1 MASSGCPMALRRYVC
16 ASCTRSWARARVGLQ
31 SSDRI
36 QRRYKYYIA
45 PEGEQARP
53 IMGYYAEMLKK
64 QPSQAP
70 TFSNDTLDDTAPQAP
85 ATLQPT
91 DSPKSQR
98 ELTLERARTVFGSK
112 PGVRE
117 RRIEIDAAS
126 TDIAGIKV
134 PPKPSEP
141 DNCCM
146 SGCVNCVWD
155 MYRDE
160 MEEWV
165 EQSAKA
171 RAAIQGK
178 REGAQGSGSMVAEQE
193 PPSHVAGSM
202 DVDGGG
208 SKSNWTVGA
217 DEEKLFDD
225 IPVGIREFMKTE
237 KKLKQRH
244 KAGEIPT

>member
-1 MASSGCPMALRRYVC
+1 MVSTGCPLALRRYVC
-16 ASCTRSWARARVGLQ
+16 ASCAKPWNRARIGMQ
-31 SSDRI
+31 NSSWI

-53 IMGYYAEMLKK
+53 ITGYYAEMLKK
-64 QPSQAP
+64 QPPQAP
-70 TFSNDTLDDTAPQAP
+70 TISNDTSSYTAPAAP
-85 ATLQPT
+85 
-91 DSPKSQR
+91 PKSTSTDPPKTQK
-98 ELTLERARTVFGSK
+98 EITLERARTVFGSK

-117 RRIEIDAAS
+117 RRLEIDAAS
-126 TDIAGIKV
+126 TEVAGIRV
-134 PPKPSEP
+134 PPKPAEP

-160 MEEWV
+160 MEEWA

-171 RAAIQGK
+171 RAAIQAK
-178 REGAQGSGSMVAEQE
+178 REASEGDGSILAEQKA
-193 PPSHVAGSM
+193 PSHVAVSM
-202 DVDGGG
+202 DDDGGG
-208 SKSNWTVGA
+208 SETNWTGSA
-217 DEEKLFDD
+217 GEGKLFDD

-244 KAGEIPT
+244 KAEEIPT

>member
-1 MASSGCPMALRRYVC
+1 MALRRYIC
-16 ASCTRSWARARVGLQ
+16 ASCAKPWTGSRFGLQ
-31 SSDRI
+31 NSDRL

-53 IMGYYAEMLKK
+53 ITGYYAEMLKK

-70 TFSNDTLDDTAPQAP
+70 TISSETSNNTAPSAP
-85 ATLQPT
+85 TTSTPT
-91 DSPKSQR
+91 EPPKTQK
-98 ELTLERARTVFGSK
+98 EITLERARTVFGSK

-126 TDIAGIKV
+126 TEVAGIKV
-134 PPKPSEP
+134 PPKPAEP

-160 MEEWV
+160 MEEWA

-171 RAAIQGK
+171 RAAIQAK
-178 REGAQGSGSMVAEQE
+178 REASAGGESMSAGQQN
-193 PPSHVAGSM
+193 PTHVSVSM
-202 DVDGGG
+202 DDDGGG
-208 SKSNWTVGA
+208 SETNWAGDTG
-217 DEEKLFDD
+217 EEKLFDD

-244 KAGEIPT
+244 TAEIPT

>member
-1 MASSGCPMALRRYVC
+1 MV
-16 ASCTRSWARARVGLQ
+16 
-31 SSDRI
+31 
-36 QRRYKYYIA
+36 
-45 PEGEQARP
+45 
-53 IMGYYAEMLKK
+53 AEMLKK

-70 TFSNDTLDDTAPQAP
+70 TISHDTTNGGIAQIAHTTQP
-85 ATLQPT
+85 ADP
-91 DSPKSQR
+91 PKSQK
-98 ELTLERARTVFGSK
+98 ELTLERARAVFGSK

-126 TDIAGIKV
+126 TEVAGIKV

-160 MEEWV
+160 MEEWA

-171 RAAIQGK
+171 RAAIQAK
-178 REGAQGSGSMVAEQE
+178 RGQAQGNGSMVAEHRS
-193 PPSHVAGSM
+193 PSHVAISM
-202 DVDGGG
+202 DDDGGG
-208 SKSNWTVGA
+208 SETNWSGGL
-217 DEEKLFDD
+217 DGEKLFDD

-237 KKLKQRH
+237 KKLKQQH
-244 KAGEIPT
+244 KVEEIPS

>member
-1 MASSGCPMALRRYVC
+1 M
-16 ASCTRSWARARVGLQ
+16 GLQ
-31 SSDRI
+31 NSDRI

-53 IMGYYAEMLKK
+53 ITGYYAGKQASIALTWALLTVAEMLKK
-64 QPSQAP
+64 QLSQAP
-70 TFSNDTLDDTAPQAP
+70 TISNETSIDTAPEAP
-85 ATLQPT
+85 TTSQPA
-91 DSPKSQR
+91 DPPKSQK

-117 RRIEIDAAS
+117 RRLEIDAAS
-126 TDIAGIKV
+126 TEVAGIKV

-160 MEEWV
+160 MEEWA
-165 EQSAKA
+165 EQNAKA
-171 RAAIQGK
+171 RAAIEAK
-178 REGAQGSGSMVAEQE
+178 RKEVQGSGSMVAEQGS
-193 PPSHVAGSM
+193 PSHVAVSM
-202 DVDGGG
+202 DDDGGG
-208 SKSNWTVGA
+208 SETNWSGGSG
-217 DEEKLFDD
+217 EEKLFDD
-225 IPVGIREFMKTE
+225 IPVGIREFMRTE

-244 KAGEIPT
+244 KVGQLPS

>member
-1 MASSGCPMALRRYVC
+1 MLTWALLMV
-16 ASCTRSWARARVGLQ
+16 
-31 SSDRI
+31 
-36 QRRYKYYIA
+36 
-45 PEGEQARP
+45 
-53 IMGYYAEMLKK
+53 AEMLKK

-70 TFSNDTLDDTAPQAP
+70 TISNDTTSDLPPEAPTTPQP
-85 ATLQPT
+85 AGP
-91 DSPKSQR
+91 PKSQK

-126 TDIAGIKV
+126 KEVAGIKV

-160 MEEWV
+160 MEEWA

-171 RAAIQGK
+171 RAAIQTK
-178 REGAQGSGSMVAEQE
+178 REEGQGSGSMVVERGS
-193 PPSHVAGSM
+193 PSHVAVSM
-202 DVDGGG
+202 DDDGGG
-208 SKSNWTVGA
+208 SETNWSAGPG
-217 DEEKLFDD
+217 EEKLFDD

-244 KAGEIPT
+244 KVEEIPI

>member
-1 MASSGCPMALRRYVC
+1 MRRIC
-16 ASCTRSWARARVGLQ
+16 ASCAKSWSRERVGLQ
-31 SSDRI
+31 NSNRI

-53 IMGYYAEMLKK
+53 ITGYYAEILKK
-64 QPSQAP
+64 RPSQPPILSNETPSESATTAVP
-70 TFSNDTLDDTAPQAP
+70 TLPSNDT
-85 ATLQPT
+85 
-91 DSPKSQR
+91 PKSQK
-98 ELTLERARTVFGSK
+98 EITLERARAVFGSK

-126 TDIAGIKV
+126 TEVAGIRV
-134 PPKPSEP
+134 PPKPTEP

-160 MEEWV
+160 MEEWA

-171 RAAIQGK
+171 RAAIQAK
-178 REGAQGSGSMVAEQE
+178 RQASEIAGRVATEQGT
-193 PPSHVAGSM
+193 PSHTAVSM
-202 DVDGGG
+202 DDDGGG
-208 SKSNWTVGA
+208 SETNWTGGTS
-217 DEEKLFDD
+217 DDKLFDD

-237 KKLKQRH
+237 KKLKKRH
-244 KAGEIPT
+244 KAEEIPT